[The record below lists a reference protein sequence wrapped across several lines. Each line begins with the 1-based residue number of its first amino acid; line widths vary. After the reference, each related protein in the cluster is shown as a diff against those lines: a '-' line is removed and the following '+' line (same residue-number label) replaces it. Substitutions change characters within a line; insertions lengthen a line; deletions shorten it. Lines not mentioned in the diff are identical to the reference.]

1 MLHKRWVKISLVV
14 LVIGY
19 LSFAVKMFAYRSDG
33 TICKWPKIRV
43 TISDADQLNFVTRD
57 DVKELLK
64 DKSVCPD
71 GKRLDHINTDHLENY
86 LKGKSR
92 IKTAECFKTP
102 NGELRVTVTQR
113 EPILRVKGM
122 YGDFYVDSECKIMP
136 LSSIFT
142 AYVPIATGYVTK
154 EMSLG
159 ELGEFALFL
168 RDHAFW
174 NAQIEQIDVAKNGEV
189 TLVPRVGDQ
198 LILMGT
204 LENYKE
210 KLDRLY
216 ALYMEGF
223 NKIGWNKYKLI
234 TLKYEGQVVCTKK

>member
-1 MLHKRWVKISLVV
+1 MLHKSWVKISLVV
-14 LVIGY
+14 MVIGY
-19 LSFAVKMFAYRSDG
+19 LSFAVKMFAYKSDE
-33 TICKWPKIRV
+33 TICPRIRV
-43 TISDADQLNFVTRD
+43 TIADAQNLNFVSKE
-57 DVKELLK
+57 DVQNLLQ
-64 DKSVCPD
+64 DKSVYPI
-71 GKRLDHINTDHLENY
+71 GVRLDHINTDRLENY

-102 NGELRVTVTQR
+102 NGELNVRVTQR
-113 EPILRVKGM
+113 EPILRVKGI
-122 YGDFYVDSECKIMP
+122 YGDYYVDSERKMMP
-136 LSSIFT
+136 TSTIFT

-168 RDHAFW
+168 RDHSFW

-204 LENYKE
+204 LENYQD

-216 ALYMEGF
+216 ALYVNGF
-223 NKIGWNKYKLI
+223 NKIGWNKYKQI
-234 TLKYEGQVVCTKK
+234 TLKYEGQVVCTKR

>member
-1 MLHKRWVKISLVV
+1 MMLHKRWVKISLVV

-19 LSFAVKMFAYRSDG
+19 LSFAVKMFAYKSDE
-33 TICKWPKIRV
+33 TICPRIRV
-43 TISDADQLNFVTRD
+43 TIADAQNLNFVSKE
-57 DVKELLK
+57 DVQNLLQ
-64 DKSVCPD
+64 DKSVYPI
-71 GKRLDHINTDHLENY
+71 GVRLDHINTDRLENY

-102 NGELRVTVTQR
+102 NGELNVRVTQR
-113 EPILRVKGM
+113 EPILRVKGI
-122 YGDFYVDSECKIMP
+122 YGDYYVDSERKMMP
-136 LSSIFT
+136 TSTIFT

-154 EMSLG
+154 ELALG

-168 RDHAFW
+168 RDHSFW

-204 LENYKE
+204 LENYQD

-216 ALYMEGF
+216 ALYVNGF
-223 NKIGWNKYKLI
+223 NKIGWNKYKQI
-234 TLKYEGQVVCTKK
+234 TLKYEGQVVCTKR

>member
-1 MLHKRWVKISLVV
+1 MMLHKRWVKISLVV

-19 LSFAVKMFAYRSDG
+19 LSFAVKMFAYKSDE
-33 TICKWPKIRV
+33 TICPRIHV

-71 GKRLDHINTDHLENY
+71 GKRLDHIDTDYMENY
-86 LKGKSR
+86 LRGKSR

-122 YGDFYVDSECKIMP
+122 YGDFYVDSERKIMP
-136 LSSIFT
+136 LSSVFT

-154 EMSLG
+154 EMALG

-168 RDHAFW
+168 RDHSFW

-198 LILMGT
+198 LIVMGT
-204 LENYKE
+204 LENYRE

-216 ALYMEGF
+216 ALYVKGF
-223 NKIGWNKYKLI
+223 NKIGWNKYKRI

>member
-19 LSFAVKMFAYRSDG
+19 LSFAVKMFAYKSDE
-33 TICKWPKIRV
+33 TICPRIRV
-43 TISDADQLNFVTRD
+43 TIADAQNLNFVSKE
-57 DVKELLK
+57 DVQNLLQ
-64 DKSVCPD
+64 DKSVYPI
-71 GKRLDHINTDHLENY
+71 GVRLDHINTDRLENY

-102 NGELRVTVTQR
+102 NGELNVRVTQR
-113 EPILRVKGM
+113 EPILRVKGI
-122 YGDFYVDSECKIMP
+122 YGDYYVDSERKMMP
-136 LSSIFT
+136 TSTIFT

-168 RDHAFW
+168 RDHSFW

-204 LENYKE
+204 LENYQD

-216 ALYMEGF
+216 ALYVNGF
-223 NKIGWNKYKLI
+223 NKIGWNKYKQI
-234 TLKYEGQVVCTKK
+234 TLKYEGQVVCTKR

>member
-19 LSFAVKMFAYRSDG
+19 LSFAVKMFAYKSDE
-33 TICKWPKIRV
+33 TICPRIRV
-43 TISDADQLNFVTRD
+43 TISDADQLNFVTRAAYM
-57 DVKELLK
+57 LLK

-71 GKRLDHINTDHLENY
+71 GKRLDHIDTDYMENY
-86 LKGKSR
+86 LRGKSR

-122 YGDFYVDSECKIMP
+122 YGDFYVDSERKIMP
-136 LSSIFT
+136 LSSVFT

-154 EMSLG
+154 EMALG

-168 RDHAFW
+168 RDHSFW

-198 LILMGT
+198 LIVMGT
-204 LENYKE
+204 LENYRE

-216 ALYMEGF
+216 ALYVKGF
-223 NKIGWNKYKLI
+223 NKIGWNKYKRI

>member
-19 LSFAVKMFAYRSDG
+19 LSFAVKMFAYKSDE
-33 TICKWPKIRV
+33 TICPRIRV
-43 TISDADQLNFVTRD
+43 TIADAQNLNFVSKE
-57 DVKELLK
+57 DVQNLLQ
-64 DKSVCPD
+64 DKSVYPI
-71 GKRLDHINTDHLENY
+71 GVRLDHINTDRLENY

-102 NGELRVTVTQR
+102 NGELNVRVTQR
-113 EPILRVKGM
+113 EPILRVKGI
-122 YGDFYVDSECKIMP
+122 YGDYYVDSERKMMP
-136 LSSIFT
+136 TSTIFT

-154 EMSLG
+154 ELALG

-168 RDHAFW
+168 RDHSFW

-204 LENYKE
+204 LENYQD

-216 ALYMEGF
+216 ALYVNGF
-223 NKIGWNKYKLI
+223 NKIGWNKYKQI
-234 TLKYEGQVVCTKK
+234 TLKYEGQVVCTKR

>member
-1 MLHKRWVKISLVV
+1 M
-14 LVIGY
+14 VIGY
-19 LSFAVKMFAYRSDG
+19 LSFAVKMFAYKSDE
-33 TICKWPKIRV
+33 TICPRIRV
-43 TISDADQLNFVTRD
+43 TIADAQNLNFVSKE
-57 DVKELLK
+57 DVQNLLQ
-64 DKSVCPD
+64 DKSVYPI
-71 GKRLDHINTDHLENY
+71 GVRLDHINTDRLENY

-102 NGELRVTVTQR
+102 NGELNVRVTQR
-113 EPILRVKGM
+113 EPILRVKGI
-122 YGDFYVDSECKIMP
+122 YGDYYVDSERKMMP
-136 LSSIFT
+136 TSTIFT

-168 RDHAFW
+168 RDHSFW

-204 LENYKE
+204 LENYQD

-216 ALYMEGF
+216 ALYVNGF
-223 NKIGWNKYKLI
+223 NKIGWNKYKQI
-234 TLKYEGQVVCTKK
+234 TLKYEGQVVCTKR

>member
-19 LSFAVKMFAYRSDG
+19 LSFAVKMFAYKSDE
-33 TICKWPKIRV
+33 TICPRIRV
-43 TISDADQLNFVTRD
+43 TIADARNLNFVSKE
-57 DVKELLK
+57 DVQNLLQ
-64 DKSVCPD
+64 DKSVYPI
-71 GKRLDHINTDHLENY
+71 GVRMDHINTDRLENY

-92 IKTAECFKTP
+92 IKTAECYKSP
-102 NGELRVTVTQR
+102 NGELNVRVTQR
-113 EPILRVKGM
+113 EPILRVKGI
-122 YGDFYVDSECKIMP
+122 YGDYYVDSERKMMP
-136 LSSIFT
+136 TSTIFT

-154 EMSLG
+154 ELSLG
-159 ELGEFALFL
+159 ALGEFALFL
-168 RDHAFW
+168 RDHSFW

-204 LENYKE
+204 LENYQD

-216 ALYMEGF
+216 ALYVNGF
-223 NKIGWNKYKLI
+223 NKIGWNKYKQI
-234 TLKYEGQVVCTKK
+234 TLKYEGQVVCTKR